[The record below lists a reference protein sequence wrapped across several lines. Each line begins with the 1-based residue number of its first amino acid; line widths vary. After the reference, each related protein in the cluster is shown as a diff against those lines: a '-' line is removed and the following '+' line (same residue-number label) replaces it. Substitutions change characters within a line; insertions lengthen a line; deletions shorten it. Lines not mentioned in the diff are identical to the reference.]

1 MIEATGVKT
10 TRLLIADDH
19 PLVRRGLQALLAT
32 HDGWEVCGEAETGSE
47 TVRMVKELR
56 PEILI
61 TDISMPEMNGF
72 DVIRQIHAFD
82 PHIGIL
88 MLTMHDS
95 ERMLRGAMEA
105 GAHAYV
111 LKSDLDNRLI
121 EAVEALCEGRAFFSP
136 GISRTVMK
144 SFVQGDQTG
153 TQDPNVLTHRQREV
167 LKLLALGKSNKE
179 VANDLGISVRTAET
193 HRRQIMDRLK
203 VRTLSEL
210 VLFAVRNELIK
221 L

>member
-1 MIEATGVKT
+1 M
-10 TRLLIADDH
+10 RLLIADDH
-19 PLVRRGLQALLAT
+19 PLVRRGLQALLSS
-32 HDGWEVCGEAETGSE
+32 HEGWEVCGEAETGSE
-47 TVRMVKELR
+47 TVQKVKKLR

-72 DVIRQIHAFD
+72 DVIRQIHAID

-95 ERMLRGAMEA
+95 EAMLRGAMEA
-105 GAHAYV
+105 GAHGYV
-111 LKSDLDNRLI
+111 LKSDLDKRLI

-144 SFVQGDQTG
+144 RFVQGDQPG
-153 TQDPNVLTHRQREV
+153 TQDPGTLTPRQLEV
-167 LKLLALGKSNKE
+167 VKLLAVGLSNKE
-179 VANDLGISVRTAET
+179 VAVKLNISVRTAET
-193 HRRQIMDRLK
+193 HRRQIMTRLK
-203 VRTLSEL
+203 VRTLSDL
-210 VLFAVRNELIK
+210 VLFAVRNELIE